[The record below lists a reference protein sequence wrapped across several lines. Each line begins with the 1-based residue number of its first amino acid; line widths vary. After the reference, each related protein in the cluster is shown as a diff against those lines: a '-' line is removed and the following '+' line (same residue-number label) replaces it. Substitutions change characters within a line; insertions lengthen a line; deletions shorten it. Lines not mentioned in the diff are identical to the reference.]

1 MVARQ
6 DPAGEEVGQPRHQTS
21 GGRQLKLPP
30 ATLAGQQVTAS
41 QQRLEVTDRLD
52 NWSEKKT
59 FIYVCLFLNG
69 DPELAILYA
78 WGNEI
83 ENK

>member
-52 NWSEKKT
+52 NWSEEKT
-59 FIYVCLFLNG
+59 LSTYVYFLM
-69 DPELAILYA
+69 EILNLLYFML
-78 WGNEI
+78 GEM
-83 ENK
+83 K

>member
-52 NWSEKKT
+52 NWSEEKT
-59 FIYVCLFLNG
+59 LSTYVYLLMEILN
-69 DPELAILYA
+69 LLYFMI
-78 WGNEI
+78 GEM
-83 ENK
+83 K

>member
-52 NWSEKKT
+52 NWSEEKT
-59 FIYVCLFLNG
+59 LSTYVYFLM
-69 DPELAILYA
+69 EILNLLYFMI
-78 WGNEI
+78 GEM
-83 ENK
+83 K